1 MAKND
6 KKKDAGIGQAA
17 DLGKQAAAA
26 KRRGARRE
34 TRDERTTLE
43 MEDPEKN
50 PAPDRL
56 GELLV
61 TKGLITRHQLFNAL
75 NESYRAGI
83 PLREAIIALGY
94 LNADTLASVK
104 LPEE

>member
-1 MAKND
+1 MGKND
-6 KKKDAGIGQAA
+6 IKKDAVSPAA
-17 DLGKQAAAA
+17 DLAKQAAAA
-26 KRRGARRE
+26 KRRGRRAE

-43 MEDPEKN
+43 MEDPDKDS
-50 PAPDRL
+50 APDRL

-61 TKGLITRHQLFNAL
+61 TRGLITRHQLFNAL

-94 LNADTLASVK
+94 VNADVLADVR